1 LLYTT
6 YTHSVFIPIY
16 KVPYVFFESFSFT
29 SIDFLIKIKE
39 KGKENK

>member
-6 YTHSVFIPIY
+6 YTHSVFTPIY
-16 KVPYVFFESFSFT
+16 KVLHVSFESFPLT